1 MTFEDAIKLS
11 IKKYFEGKMPEELM
25 KSSGEQMKYTMDYF
39 DELENEMEDGDTP
52 KVEAEDEDEED
63 IEDVTN

>member
-1 MTFEDAIKLS
+1 
-11 IKKYFEGKMPEELM
+11 MPEELM
-25 KSSGEQMKYTMDYF
+25 KSSGKQMKYTMDYF

>member
-25 KSSGEQMKYTMDYF
+25 KSSGKQMKYTMDYF